1 MFSLLSLQSRYVLTK
16 RDGIESTADIFRWW
30 NNENK
35 CSLLL
40 AFSEDSLLTVPF
52 ALKNADIVSV
62 EIYLWTGNFPLEVS
76 LHAPVQSWQFSE
88 CTVRMRS
95 STVPLKHYWG
105 HTRST
110 LSWKFFHHSLQV
122 LLTFLITVILSAKV
136 PLARNHLTIHRKH
149 PALCSKIHVSWPEPV
164 ASSLLISSCS
174 LTVTCCKQ
182 DKHQHLTPQSP
193 LPN

>member
-1 MFSLLSLQSRYVLTK
+1 MLITASFFWRFSTDSTFCTEKCWHRQRRDLSLNREFSPWSLSSCTSSVL
-16 RDGIESTADIFRWW
+16 AVFRVYC
-30 NNENK
+30 K
-35 CSLLL
+35 DAFKHSAFKTLLRPHL
-40 AFSEDSLLTVPF
+40 S
-52 ALKNADIVSV
+52 
-62 EIYLWTGNFPLEVS
+62 
-76 LHAPVQSWQFSE
+76 
-88 CTVRMRS
+88 
-95 STVPLKHYWG
+95 
-105 HTRST
+105 ST

-182 DKHQHLTPQSP
+182 NKHQHLTPQSP